1 MTMASPIN
9 TTTNTTAQSATV
21 TSLAP
26 RQAERVEGQSDVRQA
41 TAAPG
46 NNSPAAGAASEP
58 AAEQVADA
66 ARDLSQYIQ
75 SVNRSLE
82 IAVDDELGSTIIT
95 VLDSE
100 TDEVIRQIPQEEIV
114 ELARFIAQQR
124 AEQGAEQAPLRG
136 LLMDREG

>member
-1 MTMASPIN
+1 MASPIN
-9 TTTNTTAQSATV
+9 TTTNTTAQSASV
-21 TSLAP
+21 TSLTP
-26 RQAERVEGQSDVRQA
+26 RQAARSEGQAEVRQVA
-41 TAAPG
+41 AAPG
-46 NNSPAAGAASEP
+46 NNAPAPSAAP
-58 AAEQVADA
+58 QPVAPEQVADA
-66 ARDLSQYIQ
+66 TRDLSQYIQ

-82 IAVDDELGSTIIT
+82 IAVDEELGSTIIT

-124 AEQGAEQAPLRG
+124 AEQGADDAPVRG